1 MGRNGALVVRCAGG
15 AQGQRLRER
24 GKKRDDKKNVLSL
37 ETHNRE
43 QQYITKHSDRESVG
57 VGDGGQR

>member
-1 MGRNGALVVRCAGG
+1 MSG

-24 GKKRDDKKNVLSL
+24 EEKRDDKKNVLSP
-37 ETHNRE
+37 ETHNTE
-43 QQYITKHSDRESVG
+43 QQYITKHRDRESVG